1 MENIFFS
8 TNIQKV
14 LRFLVRHSTKAL
26 LASDIRKS
34 LGLSRAGVNFALQ
47 ELSEKGLVQRESK
60 GKAYIYQ
67 IKSEH
72 PALKQFKVLDWT
84 TKLYPLIRKLKVLAN
99 KVILFGSCARGEN
112 VEDSDIDLLI
122 VTHNKEEVNKTLES
136 FRKLPLKPVIK
147 TPIELEDLEKK
158 NPIFYLEVTRGIIL
172 FEKDNEC

>member
-8 TNIQKV
+8 TNTQKV
-14 LRFLVRHSTKAL
+14 LRFLVQHPGKAF
-26 LASDIRKS
+26 LASDIKRS
-34 LGLSRAGVNFALQ
+34 LGLSRAGINFVLQ

-60 GKAYIYQ
+60 GKAYVYQ

-72 PALKQFKVLDWT
+72 PVLKQFKVLDWT

-99 KVILFGSCARGEN
+99 KTILFGSCARGED

-122 VTHNKEEVNKTLES
+122 VTHNKEEVKRILKS

-147 TPIELEDLEKK
+147 TPIGLENLEIKD
-158 NPIFYLEVTRGIIL
+158 PAFYSEINKGIIL
-172 FEKDNEC
+172 FEKNEQH